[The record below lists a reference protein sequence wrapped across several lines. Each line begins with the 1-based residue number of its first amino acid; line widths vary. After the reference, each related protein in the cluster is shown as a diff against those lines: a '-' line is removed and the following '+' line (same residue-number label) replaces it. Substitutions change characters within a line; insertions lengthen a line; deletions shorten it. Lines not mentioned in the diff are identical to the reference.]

1 MTVLFHFFIV
11 AVRNIFRY
19 KLQSFVSLMGM
30 AISFACVSLAVY
42 WNHYEVS
49 FDSFHQNSD
58 RIYRV
63 RNLMMNV
70 NQTDQFVCGD
80 VVSVLKRD
88 YPEIERACA
97 ITDPYLDVSDI
108 NGNVLY
114 KRDSESFCYATP
126 DIFKMFDFEWVEGSA
141 EAVSPDDNKV
151 VISENVAQKISE
163 TSPIGL
169 KLKVGDDQYE
179 VAGIYKAWSSQSNLK
194 MDIINVLSEYN
205 ERILNAAHVYVMFTP
220 NVDVQRFV
228 KKIENV
234 KIGNRG
240 VESQYLNLWTPL
252 KDLHYTY
259 SVDKRN
265 VRMSDVYLFTGFAF
279 LLSLCALLNY
289 LTLFISRIRTRGRD
303 MALRVMCG
311 SSTIQLGI
319 LLMTEYFLLLLV
331 SLFLSMLF
339 IEVTIPP
346 FMELSQIEVER
357 SSVYWGCGYLLVFI
371 LLLSSLL
378 SLVPVFYFHR
388 KVLRV
393 QIDAAP
399 VRLGNNRFR
408 LTAVCLQLAVSIFFM
423 FCTTMMMK
431 QIHHL
436 LHTDI
441 HVERKQIGV
450 VYSMVG
456 ANHLMD
462 ILHQIP
468 SVKEMV
474 PVTEPLFP
482 LVNPNSAT
490 IMDWESMPAN
500 ASPIHA
506 LSILINDSIAQF
518 YGIKIKEGAETF
530 GVKQQDLF
538 INETF
543 AQKMGV
549 VNPVGKQIRPLGVI
563 RGVVCDFQG
572 QSPVS
577 PIPPILFMPSILPLN
592 FVTGVAFKY
601 EGNFSDVE
609 KTFREIFERKKDFT
623 FYDERVRKHFES
635 RVNKYS
641 LKESEAEFR
650 KLLEPEYNIL
660 KLLGV
665 IFVISQLMA
674 LFGIYALVVQACEKH
689 RKEIAIRKVNGAR
702 VIDILSLFFSQY
714 MQQVV
719 VAAIIAFPIGF
730 WVIKRWLEQYAL
742 QTEINLWVFLAVFF
756 TTALLVTACVAWHV
770 WRAANENPA
779 HVIRKE

>member
-1 MTVLFHFFIV
+1 MMQHYFTVAI
-11 AVRNIFRY
+11 RNISKY
-19 KLQSFVSLMGM
+19 KLQSFISLLGL

-63 RNLMMNV
+63 RNLREDV
-70 NQTDQFVCGD
+70 RQAYHFIHGD

-88 YPEIERACA
+88 YPEIEKVCA
-97 ITDPYLDVSDI
+97 IVDPYLEVSDI
-108 NGNVLY
+108 NGNVIFQ
-114 KRDSESFCYATP
+114 RDSESFCYATP
-126 DIFKMFDFEWVEGSA
+126 DIFEMFDFEWIEGKVE
-141 EAVSPDDNKV
+141 
-151 VISENVAQKISE
+151 VISSDETKVAISE
-163 TSPIGL
+163 CVARKIGKTSPIGF
-169 KLKVGDDQYE
+169 KLQIKDKLYE
-179 VAGIYKAWSSQSNLK
+179 VAGVYKDWPSHSNLR
-194 MDIINVLSEYN
+194 MGIISVLPEQDERMLEGSEIYA
-205 ERILNAAHVYVMFTP
+205 IFKP
-220 NVDVQRFV
+220 NVDVERFV
-228 KKIENV
+228 KKIEKE
-234 KIGNRG
+234 KIAYWAGG
-240 VESQYLNLWTPL
+240 VIQPLNLWTPL
-252 KDLHYTY
+252 EALRYTY
-259 SVDKRN
+259 PKDERN
-265 VRMSDVYLFTGFAF
+265 VRMTDVYLFTGFAV

-303 MALRVMCG
+303 MALRVICG
-311 SSTIQLGI
+311 SSTVQLGV
-319 LLMTEYFLLLLV
+319 LLMTEYFLLLLAA
-331 SLFLSMLF
+331 LLLSMLF

-689 RKEIAIRKVNGAR
+689 RKEIAIHKVNGAR